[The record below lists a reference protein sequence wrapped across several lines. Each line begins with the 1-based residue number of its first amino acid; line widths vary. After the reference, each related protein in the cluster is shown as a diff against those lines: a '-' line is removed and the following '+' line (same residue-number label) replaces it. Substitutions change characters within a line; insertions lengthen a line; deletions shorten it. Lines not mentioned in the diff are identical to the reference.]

1 MRMSCCEITW
11 GQVNES
17 ASCVTCYSTLLYEL
31 VMITRLEQEC
41 EFMSMSI
48 WCNVNL

>member
-1 MRMSCCEITW
+1 
-11 GQVNES
+11 
-17 ASCVTCYSTLLYEL
+17 

-48 WCNVNL
+48 WCNVNLGVWKK